1 MHDIDL
7 LSATET
13 TTASDGGVGN
23 LSRCKAATAPC
34 VAKNVSRVLTMTLGA
49 TAARHGAGDVRWRR
63 QARAKM
69 RTGWAV

>member
-1 MHDIDL
+1 MAEGTTAMGRTRMHDIDL

-49 TAARHGAGDVRWRR
+49 TAARHGAGDVR
-63 QARAKM
+63 
-69 RTGWAV
+69 